1 MLSFSPT
8 TNLAYRDREAIMKD
22 ALKKTK
28 VVVRKLP
35 PNLKEEAFVEALNK
49 KYQGRYNWVMFYP
62 GKSSAKKAALSR
74 AYINFF
80 TPDDVL
86 AFSSDFHGHTFV
98 NEKGQQFQATVEYAP
113 WQKVPREAQRKD
125 PRQGTIEKDPDY
137 VAFLAALEQGE
148 ESLPSA
154 EVQLEKADAAKAA
167 AAGVKEPLVLTPLV
181 EYVCQR
187 RANARA
193 GPQARVGEGRFSC
206 CFFCSTF
213 TLVAP
218 SRG

>member
-1 MLSFSPT
+1 M
-8 TNLAYRDREAIMKD
+8 MKD

-35 PNLKEEAFVEALNK
+35 PNLKEESFVEALNK
-49 KYQGRYNWVMFYP
+49 KYQGRYNWIMFYP
-62 GKSSAKKAALSR
+62 GKSSAKKTALSR

-80 TPDDVL
+80 SPDDVL

-125 PRQGTIEKDPDY
+125 PRQGTIDKAALELGEESLPYSAACFSSFLRGPLSFYPRPPLSPPRPPPPPPPCPPPDPEY

-167 AAGVKEPLVLTPLV
+167 AAG
-181 EYVCQR
+181 
-187 RANARA
+187 A
-193 GPQARVGEGRFSC
+193 
-206 CFFCSTF
+206 CSLSLSVQGDRIGT
-213 TLVAP
+213 
-218 SRG
+218 